1 MCSASIS
8 PTPRSMPRGAR
19 SAPLRSA
26 YARPISSPSARR
38 LSTSS
43 TSAHSCARCHRASG
57 RAGRNGSPSCCARAV
72 CSRDSSSWR
81 IRIAAR
87 PSASRSAVCARC
99 SIRASRCSRTSRY
112 RRSNRCRC
120 SPATSV
126 GRCGSGGYDGARM
139 LIGSGVL
146 YLLVTIAI
154 GLWAAQRVHT
164 SKDYVLAGRSLPLYM
179 NTATVFATWFGAES
193 VLSVSVEFSKSGLG
207 GIIADPFGSSMC
219 LVIVALFFARA
230 FYRMDLLT
238 IGDFYRKRYGPT
250 MELGTSVVIAISY
263 LGWTAAQL
271 TALGLVLST
280 LTDGAI
286 SLSTG
291 IIISG
296 IFVLA
301 YTIWGGM
308 WSVAMTDLF
317 QSVMIIVGLV
327 LVAWVVG
334 DMAGGSSKVIAAALE
349 GGRFEFWPKG
359 GTREWF
365 AFVTAFLTLAIGSIP
380 QQDIFQRVT
389 SAKDERTAIIGSLLG
404 GVVYFCFVFV
414 PIFIVLAALM
424 VDPSLGS
431 LLKAED
437 VREMQRVLPNFILEH
452 TPLWIKV
459 LFFGALLSAILSTAS
474 GAIIAP
480 TSLCTENIIRPRFPH
495 MSERQFMLSL
505 RLVLV
510 SFTLAALIFA
520 LNSKQTM
527 YDMVQN
533 AYTVTLVAALV
544 PLAAGIFWKRSS
556 NTGAILSSL
565 FGLVSW
571 VIAAFTAPDATVP
584 PPLVGL
590 AFSLFGMVAGSL
602 LPRPLAHAQPHG
614 RHH

>member
-1 MCSASIS
+1 
-8 PTPRSMPRGAR
+8 
-19 SAPLRSA
+19 
-26 YARPISSPSARR
+26 
-38 LSTSS
+38 
-43 TSAHSCARCHRASG
+43 
-57 RAGRNGSPSCCARAV
+57 
-72 CSRDSSSWR
+72 
-81 IRIAAR
+81 
-87 PSASRSAVCARC
+87 
-99 SIRASRCSRTSRY
+99 
-112 RRSNRCRC
+112 
-120 SPATSV
+120 
-126 GRCGSGGYDGARM
+126 M
-139 LIGSGVL
+139 LIGSVVL

-317 QSVMIIVGLV
+317 QSVMILVGLV

-365 AFVTAFLTLAIGSIP
+365 AFARAFLTLAIGSIP

-389 SAKDERTAIIGSLLG
+389 SAKDEKTAIAGSLLG
-404 GVVYFCFVFV
+404 GMVYFAFVFV
-414 PIFIVLAALM
+414 PIYIVCAALM
-424 VDPSLGS
+424 VDPALGK
-431 LLKAED
+431 LLSAED
-437 VREMQRVLPNFILEH
+437 AREMQRILPSFILEH
-452 TPLWIKV
+452 TPMWIQV

-474 GAIIAP
+474 GAILAP
-480 TSLCTENIIRPRFPH
+480 TSLATENIVRPRYPQ
-495 MSERQFMLSL
+495 MSDRTFL
-505 RLVLV
+505 RVLRVMLV
-510 SFTLAALIFA
+510 SFTLASLVFA

-527 YDMVQN
+527 YAMVQN
-533 AYTVTLVAALV
+533 AYTVTLVGALV
-544 PLAAGIFWKRSS
+544 PLAAGIFWKRA
-556 NTGAILSSL
+556 NNAGAILSAL
-565 FGLVSW
+565 FGLIAWAVS
-571 VIAAFTAPDATVP
+571 AFAAPDATVP

-590 AFSLFGMVAGSL
+590 G
-602 LPRPLAHAQPHG
+602 
-614 RHH
+614 